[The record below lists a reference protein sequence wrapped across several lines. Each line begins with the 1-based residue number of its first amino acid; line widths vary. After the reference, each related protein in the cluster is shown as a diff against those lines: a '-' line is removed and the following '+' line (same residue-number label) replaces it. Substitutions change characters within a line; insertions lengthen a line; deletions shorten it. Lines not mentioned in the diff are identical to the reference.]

1 MYTTSV
7 SLLQRLRDNDS
18 ETAWRRFVLLYT
30 PLLLHW
36 ARRMKL
42 SDDDAADLAQD
53 VFSTLVVQLPTF
65 GYDANKSFRGWLLTV
80 TRHKLAE
87 RLRRRRIGIESP
99 SDGIDLEATGD
110 DPAML
115 IGESEFR
122 SYVVQRCVQL
132 ISEGFAS
139 TSWRA
144 FWLLVVEGKTAS
156 EAAVETGLSV
166 TAVYSAKV
174 RVLERLREELAG
186 LVDDL

>member
-7 SLLQRLRDNDS
+7 SLLQRLREGDS
-18 ETAWRRFVLLYT
+18 ETAWKRFVAIYT

-42 SDDDAADLAQD
+42 SDDDATDLAQD
-53 VFSTLVVQLPTF
+53 VFSTLVVQLPKF
-65 GYDANKSFRGWLLTV
+65 AYDANKSFRGWLLTV
-80 TRHKLAE
+80 TKHKLAE
-87 RLRRRRIGIESP
+87 RLRRKRVPTEESP
-99 SDGIDLEATGD
+99 EDIDFATLDG

-122 SYVVQRCVQL
+122 EYVVRRCVQL
-132 ISEGFAS
+132 ISEGFAP

-144 FWLLVVEGKTAS
+144 FWLLVVEKKTAP
-156 EAAVETGLSV
+156 EAARETGLSV

-186 LVDDL
+186 LIDDV

>member
-7 SLLQRLRDNDS
+7 SLLQRLRDGDA
-18 ETAWRRFVLLYT
+18 ETAWKRFVAIYT

-42 SDDDAADLAQD
+42 SDEDAADLAQE
-53 VFSTLVVQLPTF
+53 VFSTLVVQLPKF

-87 RLRRRRIGIESP
+87 RLRRRRIETEEP
-99 SDGIDLEATGD
+99 PDGIDLKTLDD
-110 DPAML
+110 DPATL
-115 IGESEFR
+115 IAESEFR
-122 SYVVQRCVQL
+122 EYVVQRCLQL
-132 ISEGFAS
+132 ISEGFAP

-144 FWLLVVEGKTAS
+144 FWLLVVEGKSAP
-156 EAAVETGLSV
+156 EAAHETGLSV

-186 LVDDL
+186 LIDDL

>member
-7 SLLQRLRDNDS
+7 SLLQRLRDGDA
-18 ETAWRRFVLLYT
+18 ETAWKRFVAIYT

-42 SDDDAADLAQD
+42 SDEDAADLAQE
-53 VFSTLVVQLPTF
+53 VFSTLVVQLPKF
-65 GYDANKSFRGWLLTV
+65 GYDAHKSFRGWLLTV

-87 RLRRRRIGIESP
+87 RLRRRRIETEEPPDG
-99 SDGIDLEATGD
+99 SDLKSLDD
-110 DPAML
+110 DPATL
-115 IGESEFR
+115 IAESEFR
-122 SYVVQRCVQL
+122 EYIVQRCVQL
-132 ISEGFAS
+132 ISEGFAP

-144 FWLLVVEGKTAS
+144 FWLLVVEGKPAP
-156 EAAVETGLSV
+156 EVARETGLSV